1 MTMKEELIKLGFVL
15 GKIDEPNSRKVHSD
29 FEVCFELDLPNGGC
43 IVINSDDDTD
53 NESIQITL
61 KNDSGYE
68 FIYQH

>member
-1 MTMKEELIKLGFVL
+1 MKEELIKLGFVL
-15 GKIDEPNSRKVHSD
+15 GKIDEPKSRWDSD
-29 FEVCFELDLPNGGC
+29 FEVFFELDLPNGGC